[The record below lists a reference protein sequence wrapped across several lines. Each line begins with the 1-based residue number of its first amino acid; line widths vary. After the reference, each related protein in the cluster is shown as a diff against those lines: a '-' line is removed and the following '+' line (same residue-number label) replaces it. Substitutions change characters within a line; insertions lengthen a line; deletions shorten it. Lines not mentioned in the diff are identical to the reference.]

1 MGYMR
6 PYPKKWGGA
15 DTNRSK
21 SRINSEKLKLEAQV
35 QGSTLEI
42 RETFEIGKTFRRT
55 SDAHS
60 FFFFFFFLQKLLGN
74 VGMDCRLQKKKY
86 TGRII
91 RINATKVQSQG
102 L

>member
-6 PYPKKWGGA
+6 PCPKKWGGA

-35 QGSTLEI
+35 QGSALEI
-42 RETFEIGKTFRRT
+42 RETFEIGKTFHRT

-60 FFFFFFFLQKLLGN
+60 FFFFIQKLIGN
-74 VGMDCRLQKKKY
+74 VGMDWLQGKK
-86 TGRII
+86 I
-91 RINATKVQSQG
+91 REE
-102 L
+102 